1 MSDDSGL
8 DDEWDEET
16 VIDLRRTA
24 LEQAMVAH
32 LHKRETPPDIDE
44 VFKLADRFVN
54 YMLGD
59 QSP

>member
-1 MSDDSGL
+1 MSDEPSA

-32 LHKRETPPDIDE
+32 LHKREAAPDIGE

-59 QSP
+59 QNP